1 MATSH
6 PDYFDARVFQPLRK
20 ADDEARLTWKERHLT
35 QVNRM
40 GLFDKLKGSKAV
52 ELNPK
57 SALVLSAI
65 TVIASDGV
73 IDEAE
78 MMDLAKIARGDR
90 NAVDTA
96 VKILQGIT
104 LPEAVDLVAKALN
117 DQQRIA
123 TMAILT
129 DLAMSDGVLAG
140 NEQKKILQLYMEKF
154 GITETALK
162 PIIDA
167 IAIKNDFSVFS

>member
-1 MATSH
+1 
-6 PDYFDARVFQPLRK
+6 
-20 ADDEARLTWKERHLT
+20 
-35 QVNRM
+35 
-40 GLFDKLKGSKAV
+40 
-52 ELNPK
+52 
-57 SALVLSAI
+57 
-65 TVIASDGV
+65 
-73 IDEAE
+73 

-140 NEQKKILQLYMEKF
+140 NEQKILQLYMEKF

>member
-1 MATSH
+1 
-6 PDYFDARVFQPLRK
+6 
-20 ADDEARLTWKERHLT
+20 
-35 QVNRM
+35 M

-140 NEQKKILQLYMEKF
+140 NEQKILQLYMEKF
-154 GITETALK
+154 GITETVLK

>member
-1 MATSH
+1 MGFISTVSPAATLASACQSWY
-6 PDYFDARVFQPLRK
+6 PGS
-20 ADDEARLTWKERHLT
+20 LTRT
-35 QVNRM
+35 
-40 GLFDKLKGSKAV
+40 V

-90 NAVDTA
+90 NAVNTA
-96 VKILQGIT
+96 VRVLEGIT
-104 LPEAVDLVAKALN
+104 VPEAVDLVAKTLN
-117 DQQRIA
+117 DQQRMA
-123 TMAILT
+123 AMAILT

-140 NEQKKILQLYMEKF
+140 NEQIILQLYMEKF
-154 GITETALK
+154 GIPEDALK
-162 PIIDA
+162 PIVDT
-167 IAIKNDFSVFS
+167 IAIKNDFSIFS

>member
-1 MATSH
+1 
-6 PDYFDARVFQPLRK
+6 
-20 ADDEARLTWKERHLT
+20 
-35 QVNRM
+35 M

-140 NEQKKILQLYMEKF
+140 NEQKILQLYMEKF

>member
-123 TMAILT
+123 TMAVLT

-140 NEQKKILQLYMEKF
+140 NEQKILQLYMEKF